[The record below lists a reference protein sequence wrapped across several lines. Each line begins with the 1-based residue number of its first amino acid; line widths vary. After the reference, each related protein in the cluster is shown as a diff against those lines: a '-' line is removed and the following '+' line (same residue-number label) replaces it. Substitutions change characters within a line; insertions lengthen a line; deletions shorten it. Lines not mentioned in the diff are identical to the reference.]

1 MLHYFVVRLN
11 HVSSPGEMSAETG
24 HHFGNP
30 TNAFWR
36 SLHGSGLTAAEKAL
50 HPSEDGTMPERFLL
64 GLTNLVTRP
73 TNSATELSATEMR
86 AGAAT
91 VLSKAA
97 QYRPRMVCYVGNQI
111 ADTMYKAVIE
121 THLMPSP
128 GGLSKI
134 PPRVA
139 KRKNAPPR
147 HGLEP
152 YKIVHPEGTGRVRE
166 TLFFIMGS
174 TSGRVANYGVRVCV
188 FLALHFLPPHSTS
201 LSSTSPP
208 HPGAYCLVL

>member
-1 MLHYFVVRLN
+1 
-11 HVSSPGEMSAETG
+11 MSAETG

-36 SLHGSGLTAAEKAL
+36 SLHGSGLTTAEKAL
-50 HPSEDGTMPERFLL
+50 HPSEDGTMPERFSL

-73 TNSATELSATEMR
+73 TNSANELSAAEMR

-91 VLSKAA
+91 VLAKAA
-97 QYRPRMVCYVGNQI
+97 RYRPRVVCYVGNQI
-111 ADTMYKAVIE
+111 ADIMYEAVVK
-121 THLMPSP
+121 THLMPSSGSP
-128 GGLSKI
+128 SKI

-152 YKIVHPEGTGRVRE
+152 YKIVHAEGSGSVRE

-174 TSGRVANYGVRVCV
+174 TSGRVANYGVRVRV
-188 FLALHFLPPHSTS
+188 FLDPYLSSCLTTSTS
-201 LSSTSPP
+201 
-208 HPGAYCLVL
+208 